1 LQGVFIVVVAGGPR
15 LGEAMLGGAA
25 AHVGE
30 GWAAVIGG
38 SLCVILL
45 TLLVRSQRSFW
56 DYDARH
62 PVP

>member
-1 LQGVFIVVVAGGPR
+1 VFIVVVAGGPR
-15 LGEAMLGGAA
+15 LGEALLGGAA
-25 AHVGE
+25 STVGE

-38 SLCVILL
+38 VLCVLL
-45 TLLVRSQRSFW
+45 LWVLVRTQRSFW